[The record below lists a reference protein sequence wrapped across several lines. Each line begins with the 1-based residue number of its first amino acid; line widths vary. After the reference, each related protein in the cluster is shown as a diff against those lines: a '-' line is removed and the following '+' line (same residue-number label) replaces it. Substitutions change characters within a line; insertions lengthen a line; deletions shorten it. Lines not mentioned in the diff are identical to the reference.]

1 MLSDLLFMGLGA
13 FIWIVVRAIRE
24 LHRQAVID
32 LALQDM
38 TNRDE
43 DDQE

>member
-38 TNRDE
+38 TNENDE
-43 DDQE
+43 DKK